1 MHDQAGEPAM
11 RACNVAALRLV
22 RHVRGAKCL
31 LNTCREG
38 GAVAGRARKG
48 SEKQEYYVPGRK
60 GCGWPGT

>member
-11 RACNVAALRLV
+11 RACNVAVLRLV

-31 LNTCREG
+31 PSTCREG
-38 GAVAGRARKG
+38 SAAVVRARKG

-60 GCGWPGT
+60 RCGQPGT